1 MCTINDSHIMY
12 DSWNME
18 CNRQFFCH
26 LGPFLPFYPP
36 PSPPPNQP
44 EKPKFWKWKKCM
56 EMWRYHYFI
65 QMYHKSWYAT
75 LFLIYNDRFISYF
88 YFWAIFCPFT
98 PPPFPHHSSSTQKIK
113 IKKRKEK
120 MPGDI
125 IILHISNKNN
135 DHMMYGSCSMVRNGQ
150 MDRQIDRKKTYW
162 GGCPT

>member
-36 PSPPPNQP
+36 PPPTNQP

-75 LFLIYNDRFISYF
+75 LFLIYNDRFNSYF

-98 PPPFPHHSSSTQKIK
+98 PPPLPHHSSSTTQKIK